1 MKQISSMNILKKMG
15 WGLTFLAGL
24 SSAQAQELA
33 VLDMTKVE
41 QTTPTT
47 LPMQGINPSGNTLAV
62 NNQYFVKNGEPWY
75 PLMGEIHYNR
85 VNPQDWESALLKMK
99 SGGLGIVATYVFW
112 NEHETQKG
120 KWDWEKGRNL
130 RRFVELCSKH
140 GLYVWLRIGPW
151 SHGEQ
156 LHGGHPDWINS
167 MKGKRSN
174 DPTYL
179 AEASRFF
186 QQIGEQTNGLY
197 FKNGGP
203 IIGVQLE
210 NEYASGQ
217 AEHISTLKKMAL
229 SSKIEPVYWS
239 VTANTVFDDTKEE
252 VIPLQGGYPYRG
264 WEKGGGKATKDFL
277 YGNDQ
282 WIMTDALGKVYYD
295 TKRFPKGMCEQ
306 GCGSQ
311 VTYANRFVVEPH
323 IVEAHLQNQIGRG
336 MNMMGYYMFHGG
348 TQSPGLKEP
357 GCPENYDFQA
367 PISEFGYLR
376 PSYKY
381 LKILH
386 HFANDFGKEL
396 VQMKV
401 VEAPNPLHDELN
413 TEQVRYIGRVKDNQG
428 FVFFCNAQVRVPML
442 DKQVALQVKLP
453 HETINFPKFTLK
465 GQTSPILPF
474 NLNLNGILVKYA
486 LAQPFAKVENE
497 GNLMVFFQKLNGV
510 EPQLALDRTT
520 IKEMKSAGWSLR
532 KEGGLDVVSSSQSSV
547 IELKN
552 GVGKRVTLVFLTRAE
567 AENAWRV
574 NLNGK
579 QALVLSEA
587 DMVVKN
593 NEIGLLQLKLPTFVF
608 KIYPA
613 NTLAF
618 ETLKKMTEST
628 VWDNYTVSV
637 PQKQPALS
645 IKKLATNTIEIG
657 SAEAFP
663 AYINDVFVKVDY
675 RGGQA
680 EMWQGEKLKTDHLFN
695 GIPWLL
701 GLKNYLPFGPLSVRL
716 ADWNNNITG
725 ISVELANNIKKIGPS
740 FNAIEVI
747 PQYKTSVRIKP

>member
-1 MKQISSMNILKKMG
+1 MNVLKKI
-15 WGLTFLAGL
+15 GLTLTFMAGF
-24 SSAQAQELA
+24 SSTYAQERA
-33 VLDMTKVE
+33 VLDMTKV
-41 QTTPTT
+41 QNATPTR
-47 LPMQGINPSGNTLAV
+47 LPMQGSNPSGNTLAA
-62 NNQYFVKNGEPWY
+62 NNQYFIKNGEPWY

-85 VNPQDWESALLKMK
+85 VHPQDWEEALLKMK

-112 NEHETQKG
+112 NEHEAPKG
-120 KWDWEKGRNL
+120 TWDWEKGRNL
-130 RRFVELCSKH
+130 RRFVELCGKH

-156 LHGGHPDWINS
+156 LYGGHPDWINS

-174 DPTYL
+174 DSAYL
-179 AEASRFF
+179 AESSRLF
-186 QQIGEQTNGLY
+186 QQIGTQTSGLY

-229 SSKIEPVYWS
+229 SSKIEPVFWS

-264 WEKGGGKATKDFL
+264 WEKDGGKATKDFL

-282 WIMTDALGKVYYD
+282 WIMTDALGKVFYD
-295 TKRFPKGMCEQ
+295 TNRFPKGMCEQ

-323 IVEAHLQNQIGRG
+323 IVEAHLQNQMGRG

-396 VQMKV
+396 VQMRV
-401 VEAPNPLHDELN
+401 VEAHNPLRDELN
-413 TEQVRYIGRVKDNQG
+413 TEKLRYIGQVKDNHG
-428 FVFFCNAQVRVPML
+428 FVFLCNAQVRVPMP
-442 DKQVALQVKLP
+442 DKQVSLQIKLP
-453 HETINFPKFTLK
+453 NETINFPTFTLK
-465 GQTSPILPF
+465 GETSPILPF

-497 GNLMVFFQKLNGV
+497 GSLMVFFQKLNGV
-510 EPQLALDRTT
+510 VPQVAFDKTT
-520 IKEMKSAGWSLR
+520 IQEMKSAGWALR
-532 KEGGLDVVSSSQSSV
+532 SEGGFDVLSSSKSSV

-552 GVGKRVTLVFLTRAE
+552 EEGKRVTLVFLTRTE

-574 NLNGK
+574 NLNKK
-579 QALVLSEA
+579 QVLVLSEA
-587 DMVVKN
+587 DIFLKN
-593 NEIGLLQLKLPTFVF
+593 SQLEMRQLNMTAFDLKV
-608 KIYPA
+608 YPA
-613 NTLAF
+613 NTL
-618 ETLKKMTEST
+618 TLAVPHKKSLSSI
-628 VWDNYTVSV
+628 WDNYTVNVS
-637 PQKQPALS
+637 QKKPALR
-645 IKKLATNTIEIG
+645 IKKLATNEVEIG
-657 SAEAFP
+657 SAEAIP

-680 EMWQGEKLKTDHLFN
+680 ELWQGEKLKTDHLFN
-695 GIPWLL
+695 GVPWLL
-701 GLKNYLPFGPLSVRL
+701 GVKNYLPYGQIRVRL
-716 ADWNNNITG
+716 AAWNDNITG
-725 ISVELANNIKKIGPS
+725 ISSEVVERMKATGPS
-740 FNAIEVI
+740 FNALEVI
-747 PQYKTSVRIKP
+747 PQYKISVKIEP

>member
-1 MKQISSMNILKKMG
+1 MNILKKI
-15 WGLTFLAGL
+15 GLTLIIMVGF
-24 SSAQAQELA
+24 SSTYAQERA
-33 VLDMTKVE
+33 VLDMTKV
-41 QTTPTT
+41 QNAIPAR
-47 LPMQGINPSGNTLAV
+47 LPMQGSNPSGNTLAA
-62 NNQYFVKNGEPWY
+62 NNQYFIKNGEPWY

-85 VNPQDWESALLKMK
+85 VHPQDWEEALLKMK
-99 SGGLGIVATYVFW
+99 SGGLSIVATYVFW
-112 NEHETQKG
+112 NEHERQKG
-120 KWDWEKGRNL
+120 KWDWENGRNL
-130 RRFVELCSKH
+130 RRFVDLCKKH

-174 DPTYL
+174 DSAYL
-179 AEASRFF
+179 AESSQLF
-186 QQIGEQTNGLY
+186 QQIGKQTSGLY

-217 AEHISTLKKMAL
+217 AEHISTLKKIAL
-229 SSKIEPVYWS
+229 SSKIEPVFWS
-239 VTANTVFDDTKEE
+239 VTANTVFDDTKQE

-264 WEKGGGKATKDFL
+264 WEKDGGKATKDFL

-282 WIMTDALGKVYYD
+282 WIMTDALGKVFYD
-295 TKRFPKGMCEQ
+295 TNRFPKGMCEQ

-396 VQMKV
+396 VQMRV
-401 VEAPNPLHDELN
+401 VEAHNPLRDELN
-413 TEQVRYIGRVKDNQG
+413 TEKLRYIGRVKDNHG
-428 FVFFCNAQVRVPML
+428 FVFLCNAQVRVPMP
-442 DKQVALQVKLP
+442 DKQVSLQIKLP
-453 HETINFPKFTLK
+453 NETINFPTFILQ
-465 GQTSPILPF
+465 GETSPILPF
-474 NLNLNGILVKYA
+474 NLNLNGVLVKYA

-510 EPQLALDRTT
+510 DPQVAFDKTT
-520 IKEMKSAGWSLR
+520 IQEMNSNGWALR
-532 KEGGLDVVSSSQSSV
+532 SEGGFDVLSSSKSTV

-552 GVGKRVTLVFLTRAE
+552 EQGKRVTLVFLTRTE

-574 NLNGK
+574 NLNEK
-579 QALVLSEA
+579 QVLVLSEA
-587 DMVVKN
+587 DIFLKN
-593 NEIGLLQLKLPTFVF
+593 NQIEMRQLNKHTFGLKV
-608 KIYPA
+608 YPA
-613 NTLAF
+613 NALTLAVPH
-618 ETLKKMTEST
+618 KKSLSSI
-628 VWDNYTVSV
+628 WDNYTVNVS
-637 PQKQPALS
+637 QKKPALR
-645 IKKLATNTIEIG
+645 IKKLATNEVEIG
-657 SAEAFP
+657 SAEAIP

-695 GIPWLL
+695 GVPWLL
-701 GLKNYLPFGPLSVRL
+701 GVKNHLPYGQIRVRL
-716 ADWNNNITG
+716 AAWNDNITG
-725 ISVELANNIKKIGPS
+725 ISSEVVERMKATGPS
-740 FNAIEVI
+740 FNALEVI
-747 PQYKTSVRIKP
+747 PQYKISVKIEP

>member
-1 MKQISSMNILKKMG
+1 MNVLKKI
-15 WGLTFLAGL
+15 GLTLTFMAGF
-24 SSAQAQELA
+24 SSTYAQERA
-33 VLDMTKVE
+33 VLDMTKV
-41 QTTPTT
+41 QNATPTR
-47 LPMQGINPSGNTLAV
+47 LPMQGSNPSGNTLAA
-62 NNQYFVKNGEPWY
+62 NNQYFIKNGEPWY

-85 VNPQDWESALLKMK
+85 VHPQDWEEALLKMK
-99 SGGLGIVATYVFW
+99 SGGLVIVATYVFW
-112 NEHETQKG
+112 NEHEAPKG
-120 KWDWEKGRNL
+120 TWDWEKGRNL
-130 RRFVELCSKH
+130 RRFVELCGKH

-156 LHGGHPDWINS
+156 LYGGHPDWINS

-174 DPTYL
+174 DSAYL
-179 AEASRFF
+179 AESSRLF
-186 QQIGEQTNGLY
+186 QQIGTQTSGLY

-229 SSKIEPVYWS
+229 SSKIEPVFWS

-264 WEKGGGKATKDFL
+264 WEKDGGKATKDFL

-282 WIMTDALGKVYYD
+282 WIMTDALGKVFYD
-295 TKRFPKGMCEQ
+295 TNRFPKGMCEQ

-323 IVEAHLQNQIGRG
+323 IVEAHLQNQMGRG

-396 VQMKV
+396 VQMRV
-401 VEAPNPLHDELN
+401 VEAHNPLRDELN
-413 TEQVRYIGRVKDNQG
+413 TEKLRYIGRVKDNHG
-428 FVFFCNAQVRVPML
+428 FVFLCNAQVRVPMP
-442 DKQVALQVKLP
+442 DKQVSLQIKLP
-453 HETINFPKFTLK
+453 NETINFPTFTLK
-465 GQTSPILPF
+465 GETSPILPF
-474 NLNLNGILVKYA
+474 NLNLNGVLVKYA

-510 EPQLALDRTT
+510 DPQVALDKTT
-520 IKEMKSAGWSLR
+520 IQVMKSAGWALR
-532 KEGGLDVVSSSQSSV
+532 SEGGFDVLSSSKSTA

-552 GVGKRVTLVFLTRAE
+552 EQGKRVTLVFLTRTE

-574 NLNGK
+574 NLNEK
-579 QALVLSEA
+579 QVLVLSEA
-587 DMVVKN
+587 DIFLKN
-593 NEIGLLQLKLPTFVF
+593 SQLEMRQLNKNAFDLKV
-608 KIYPA
+608 YPA
-613 NTLAF
+613 NALTLAVPH
-618 ETLKKMTEST
+618 KKSLSSI
-628 VWDNYTVSV
+628 WDNYTVNVS
-637 PQKQPALS
+637 QKKPALR
-645 IKKLATNTIEIG
+645 IKKLATNEVEIG
-657 SAEAFP
+657 SAEAIP

-680 EMWQGEKLKTDHLFN
+680 ELWQGEKLKTDHLFN
-695 GIPWLL
+695 GVPWLL
-701 GLKNYLPFGPLSVRL
+701 GVKNHLLYGQIRVRL
-716 ADWNNNITG
+716 AAWNDNITG
-725 ISVELANNIKKIGPS
+725 ISSEVVERMKATGPS
-740 FNAIEVI
+740 FNALEVI
-747 PQYKTSVRIKP
+747 PQYKISVKIEP